1 MGFSAARR
9 YTNGMRVLP
18 AVTHGTERTVV
29 KLNSVARGSESTLR
43 AGRIAESGTGGCV
56 PLSAVS
62 APKLDTKETSLVSVP
77 PDGRLYRPVRLT
89 ERAYRHQ
96 VAEHLRVYGRESDAP
111 DAAKWLR
118 RSFLLRGCG
127 GLVLVLSCRECKV
140 LNPKGARVVVSC
152 GLRTC
157 PSCARM
163 RSGRRANK
171 IAYAAERCER
181 DGFGY
186 FFLTFT
192 QRFDVCSEEDLAVE
206 GIRRRYDQ
214 VALGMKYVW
223 KRVLKADG
231 HALAL
236 SFEVGPGGVMHSH
249 AIFYGREPD
258 IRDVRAAWLLQ
269 VPDSPQVK
277 SVRMPDI
284 DQAVREVAK
293 YIVKAAS
300 PKREGGK
307 DGMGSYTDP
316 ELAAKVEIAL
326 HGRRLTETLGVWRGV
341 PPPRGQLPQSEP
353 TCPCCESQEVT
364 EILMP
369 REQVVRLLPPGSP
382 IRFTH
387 GGRRRRPKPRC
398 GQAESSTEQRSE
410 HGNDLQRATQ
420 QADALGSGD
429 RKCSWPEPQDG
440 ARGDR
445 ERDAPCDP
453 SRTDHPSP
461 DWTGAHALGPLA
473 KQQSWW

>member
-1 MGFSAARR
+1 MSFLPTKLAGTAR
-9 YTNGMRVLP
+9 
-18 AVTHGTERTVV
+18 AVGTQSR
-29 KLNSVARGSESTLR
+29 KGA
-43 AGRIAESGTGGCV
+43 CV
-56 PLSAVS
+56 PLSTVS
-62 APKLDTKETSLVSVP
+62 APKLDTKETSLLFVP

-96 VAEHLRVYGRESDAP
+96 VAEYLRRYGLESDAP

-127 GLVLVLSCRECKV
+127 GLVLVPSCRDCKV
-140 LNPKGARVVVSC
+140 LNAKGARVVVSC

-163 RSGRRANK
+163 RSSRRANK
-171 IAYAAERCER
+171 IAYAADRCER

-192 QRFDVCSEEDLAVE
+192 QRFDVCSEEDLSIA
-206 GIRRRYDQ
+206 GIRRRYDE

-223 KRVLKADG
+223 KRVLKAEG

-236 SFEVGPGGVMHSH
+236 SFEVGPGGVVHSH
-249 AIFYGREPD
+249 AIFYGLEPD
-258 IRDVRAAWLLQ
+258 IRDLRAAWLLQ

-277 SVRMPDI
+277 SICMPNI
-284 DQAVREVAK
+284 DEAVREVAK

-300 PKREGGK
+300 PKRDGGK

-326 HGRRLTETLGVWRGV
+326 HGRRLTETLGAWRGV
-341 PPPRGQLPQSEP
+341 RPPRGQLPQSEP
-353 TCPCCESQEVT
+353 TCPCCESPEVT

-369 REQVVRLLPPGSP
+369 REQVVRLLPPGAP

-398 GQAESSTEQRSE
+398 DQAEVSTEQRSE
-410 HGNDLQRATQ
+410 HGIDLQRATQ

-429 RKCSWPEPQDG
+429 RKRSWAESQDR

-445 ERDAPCDP
+445 ERNAASDPPWANHSSSDGAP
-453 SRTDHPSP
+453 T
-461 DWTGAHALGPLA
+461 HAAGCLVP
-473 KQQSWW
+473 QQSWW